1 MTESCVT
8 WLYAVAFDAHPVT
21 GVRETPALTGVAG
34 EPVHVVEESGLLGI
48 VGSVPVSDFGEEEL
62 RERLQDLEWLEA
74 AARAHHKVIS
84 TVAREGDIIPLR
96 FATIYHDDDRVRSL
110 LTERR
115 ADFASA
121 LNRVAGRTE
130 WGIKAYVDPRTLERQ
145 ESHDASPE
153 EGGGPGTAY
162 LLRRR
167 AQRQGQET
175 AQREAEDRAEQIH
188 VALQEL
194 AVESAHHRPQDA
206 RLAQYEGS
214 MILNTSYLVPNVL
227 TEEFVTAV
235 EDIRG
240 RFPDVRIELVGP
252 WPAYS
257 FAGDNVGPE
266 RV

>member
-1 MTESCVT
+1 MTESFVT
-8 WLYAVAFDAHPVT
+8 WLYAIAFAHPAT
-21 GVRETPALTGVAG
+21 GIRETTDLTGVAG

-62 RERLQDLEWLEA
+62 HERLQDLDWLEA

-84 TVAREGDIIPLR
+84 TVAREGNIIPLR
-96 FATIYHDDDRVRSL
+96 FATIYHDDDRVHSL
-110 LTERR
+110 LAKRR
-115 ADFASA
+115 TDFAAA

-130 WGIKAYVDPRTLERQ
+130 WGIKAYVGPRTLERQ
-145 ESHDASPE
+145 EASDTGPE
-153 EGGGPGTAY
+153 DGGSPGTAY
-162 LLRRR
+162 LLRRQ

-175 AQREAEDRAEQIH
+175 AQREAQDRAEQIH
-188 VALQEL
+188 VALREL

-206 RLAQYEGS
+206 RLARYEGS
-214 MILNTSYLVPNVL
+214 MILNTSYLVPNAL

-235 EDIRG
+235 QDVRG

-257 FAGDNVGPE
+257 FTGDDVTPD
-266 RV
+266 RT

>member
-1 MTESCVT
+1 MSESWVT
-8 WLYAVAFDAHPVT
+8 WLYAIAFEAHPVT
-21 GVRETPALTGVAG
+21 GVGGPPALMGVAG
-34 EPVHVVEESGLLGI
+34 EPVHVVEESGLLAI
-48 VGSVPVSDFGEEEL
+48 VGSVPVRDFGEEEL
-62 RERLQDLEWLEA
+62 RERLQDVDWLET

-84 TVAREGDIIPLR
+84 TVAREGDIVPLR

-110 LTERR
+110 LEERR

-130 WGIKAYVDPRTLERQ
+130 WGIKAYVDPRTPERQ
-145 ESHDASPE
+145 EPPDASPVDD
-153 EGGGPGTAY
+153 GSPGTAY

-175 AQREAEDRAEQIH
+175 AQREAQDRAEQIH

-194 AVESAHHRPQDA
+194 AVESARHPPQDP
-206 RLAQYEGS
+206 RLARYEGS
-214 MILNTSYLVPNVL
+214 MILNTSYLVPNAL
-227 TEEFVTAV
+227 TEEFVTSV
-235 EDIRG
+235 EDIRA